1 MADDTTMMDHKNDT
15 ISKEGTYVIALSDL
29 GVYLMVN
36 PPSGNG
42 VPVKDSIVIADLQSR
57 GVKDFQASM
66 IIKIIR
72 EALGVPTKIA
82 EAPSLPAEP
91 DIRVLVSRDRME
103 ASLSIFFPQNC
114 RPVSSEEIFA
124 KLQNSGVIYNL
135 DKDAIEKA
143 LRNPGITTVCAKG
156 KPPVAGDDARIKYY
170 IDFEMKGKPV
180 EAEDGRVDYKKL
192 NLYTQVQQG
201 ELIAEKIPFTS
212 GVEGIDV
219 LGQIVP
225 AKSGK
230 DIPFPL
236 GKNVILENNNQIA
249 AGLAGQVILKRNKIH
264 VIPMIEVNG
273 DVDLS
278 TGNIEFNGNVIIHGS
293 VQPGFSIKAEG
304 DVEIQG
310 TVSGAV
316 VEGNNVTI
324 RMGIQGMQQGYIKAA
339 INLTTHFI
347 ENAMVSAGQDIFVR
361 DVILNSHIS
370 AGRKIEVIERRG
382 AIIGGEVSAGE
393 EIHAKTVGTPSALST
408 NLQVGVNPLLR
419 EEYTHLRKNLKNHK
433 SNLDQTQK
441 ALSILKTLDQS
452 ELPPEKREL
461 LLKLTKT
468 HFYLIGQIDSIQN
481 RINEI
486 ENSFDEMRHGK
497 IRVSDIVYPGVKI
510 VVGTLV
516 KPIRE
521 TMKFVVFY
529 VGDGEIVSGSYR

>member
-1 MADDTTMMDHKNDT
+1 MTDDTSMMDHNSDT
-15 ISKEGTYVIALSDL
+15 IPQDGTYVIALSDL

-36 PPSGNG
+36 PPTGNG
-42 VPVKDSIVIADLQSR
+42 VPVNDGLVIADLQGR
-57 GVKDFQASM
+57 GINDFQASA

-72 EALGVPTKIA
+72 EASGVPTKIA
-82 EAPSLPAEP
+82 EAPPPPTEP
-91 DIRVLVSRDRME
+91 DISVRVARDRME

-114 RPVSSEEIFA
+114 RTVSTEEVIA
-124 KLQNSGVIYNL
+124 KIQSSGVVYNL

-143 LRNPGITTVCAKG
+143 LQNPGITTVCAKG
-156 KPPVAGDDARIKYY
+156 KVPQTGNDARMKYY
-170 IDFEMKGKPV
+170 IDFELKGKPV
-180 EAEDGRVDYKKL
+180 EIEDGRVDYKNL
-192 NLYTQVQQG
+192 NLFTQVQQG
-201 ELIAEKIPFTS
+201 ELIAEKIPATP
-212 GVEGIDV
+212 GIEGIDV
-219 LGQIVP
+219 IGQIAP

-236 GKNVILENNNQIA
+236 GKNVMLENNNQIIA
-249 AGLAGQVILKRNKIH
+249 ALAGQVILKRNKIH
-264 VIPMIEVNG
+264 VIPLIEVNG

-339 INLTTHFI
+339 TNLSTHFI
-347 ENAMVSAGQDIFVR
+347 ENATVSAGQDIFVR
-361 DVILNSHIS
+361 DVILNSRVN
-370 AGRKIEVIERRG
+370 AVRKIEVIERRG
-382 AIIGGEVSAGE
+382 AIIGGEISAGE
-393 EIHAKTVGTPSALST
+393 EIHAKIVGTPTASST

-419 EEYTHLRKNLKNHK
+419 EEYQLLRRDLKKCK
-433 SNLDQTQK
+433 SNLEQAQK
-441 ALSILKTLDQS
+441 ALSILKAFDQS

-468 HFYLIGQIDSIQN
+468 HFYLIGQVDSMQS

-486 ENSFDEMRHGK
+486 EECFVEMRNGK
-497 IRVSDIVYPGVKI
+497 IRVTDTVYPGVKI
-510 VVGTLV
+510 VIGTLI

-521 TMKFVVFY
+521 TIKFVVFH
-529 VGDGEIVSGSYR
+529 VNDGEIVTGSYR